1 MVDSHAFER
10 PPPSFNS
17 PGRNIVSLMASS
29 VPSCVIRSFG
39 ELEGFLR
46 SLGPPRAGRGS
57 SGARTRHNAPR
68 FSGVDSRVV
77 ELDAAAL
84 AAYILIPVS
93 ASDVYTAPDL
103 VAATNA
109 YRLALGG

>member
-1 MVDSHAFER
+1 
-10 PPPSFNS
+10 
-17 PGRNIVSLMASS
+17 
-29 VPSCVIRSFG
+29 
-39 ELEGFLR
+39 
-46 SLGPPRAGRGS
+46 
-57 SGARTRHNAPR
+57 
-68 FSGVDSRVV
+68 VV